1 MLNSVMLVGLLIFY
15 SGLFSFLF
23 NYSHL
28 LNSLLSLE
36 FISLSIFLMLVYVF
50 SNLNEEIFSLYFLIV
65 LVCESVLGLSL
76 LIVSV
81 YSYSYDYMK
90 GMNILV
96 C

>member
-1 MLNSVMLVGLLIFY
+1 MLNCMMLISLFVFY
-15 SGLFSFLF
+15 SGLFSFVF
-23 NYSHL
+23 NYFHL

-36 FISLSIFLMLVYVF
+36 FVSLSIFLIMIYVF
-50 SNLNEEIFSLYFLIV
+50 SGLSEEIFSLYFLIM

-90 GMNILV
+90 NMNLLV